1 MSVEITF
8 VRHGETDANAASIW
22 QGQGDAA
29 LSHRGREQARS
40 LRDRLASVD
49 FDAVVSSDLVR
60 TMETAD
66 LAGLDPEP
74 DAGFREMDIGAW
86 EGLTRDE
93 IEKSLPGDG
102 VFCREGHTGPRVEG
116 SIGFSTIRGGD
127 IAGEHTV
134 MFIGDSERIEITH
147 RATDR
152 KIFALGALRAAR
164 WLQSQ
169 PSGFYDMQDVLGLR

>member
-1 MSVEITF
+1 MEISF
-8 VRHGETDANAASIW
+8 LRHGETEANVAGVW
-22 QGQGDAA
+22 QGSRHGGVLTD
-29 LSHRGREQARS
+29 RGREQARS

-93 IEKSLPGDG
+93 VRERFPDELARMDEGRAKDGD
-102 VFCREGHTGPRVEG
+102 
-116 SIGFSTIRGGD
+116 
-127 IAGEHTV
+127 
-134 MFIGDSERIEITH
+134 
-147 RATDR
+147 
-152 KIFALGALRAAR
+152 
-164 WLQSQ
+164 
-169 PSGFYDMQDVLGLR
+169 